1 MHKDASRCP
10 PHRSPQT
17 VDAVCYIG
25 PDRTTPEP
33 RPSIRLAP
41 QGDRVRDTDAM
52 PAFIPDIPLSDC
64 WGSVGEVTFYHRNG
78 RCMLRS
84 RPRPVFGGSPAQ
96 LRQLELHR
104 RAIAAWGSLSHRAQ
118 AEWNRLARGVPSRRP
133 PFGDGNS
140 ISGYCLFLSAYHG
153 LAALGR
159 EGVPS
164 PAAPGPFPVH
174 SLAVNGART
183 EGSSLVLETA
193 LTLEPSAPEGRFRLL
208 AMLQLAPEGRGRN
221 PGMMRRFLPPSPAG
235 PGTTAAQLR
244 IPDYAAL
251 FRLGS
256 GARRL
261 SVHIRHALLD
271 TITGL
276 RSDSRSLSAEVDVRD
291 GLQAMATAGLQKH
304 NNA

>member
-1 MHKDASRCP
+1 
-10 PHRSPQT
+10 
-17 VDAVCYIG
+17 
-25 PDRTTPEP
+25 
-33 RPSIRLAP
+33 
-41 QGDRVRDTDAM
+41 M

-64 WGSVGEVTFYHRNG
+64 WGSVGEVTFYHRDG

-84 RPRPVFGGSPAQ
+84 RPRPVFAGSPAQ

-104 RAIAAWGSLSHRAQ
+104 RAIAAWGSLPHRVQ
-118 AEWNRLARGVPSRRP
+118 AEWNRLAHGVPSHHP

-164 PAAPGPFPVH
+164 PAAPGPFPVR
-174 SLAVNGART
+174 SLAVTGART

-193 LTLEPSAPEGRFRLL
+193 LTLE
-208 AMLQLAPEGRGRN
+208 LAPEGRGRN

-235 PGTTAAQLR
+235 PGTTAAPLR

-291 GLQAMATAGLQKH
+291 GQQAMATAGLHEH